1 MYGTRH
7 FITMYVLLQHPF
19 GGGMR
24 SKMTSAALKKQQE
37 AEESKNNCQKGAKLF
52 NNMVE
57 NSPQKNS
64 NLAAGV
70 NKLISTNHNSKNSG
84 KIIDSGGVNLGYIHN
99 ESNSHHQSS
108 LKTSDPRTQ
117 DKR

>member
-1 MYGTRH
+1 
-7 FITMYVLLQHPF
+7 
-19 GGGMR
+19 MR
-24 SKMTSAALKKQQE
+24 SKMTNAAIKKQE
-37 AEESKNNCQKGAKLF
+37 AEESKNNCQKGSNLF
-52 NNMVE
+52 NHMVE
-57 NSPQKNS
+57 HPGQKNS
-64 NLAAGV
+64 NLAAGL
-70 NKLISTNHNSKNSG
+70 NKLNSTNHNSKNSG